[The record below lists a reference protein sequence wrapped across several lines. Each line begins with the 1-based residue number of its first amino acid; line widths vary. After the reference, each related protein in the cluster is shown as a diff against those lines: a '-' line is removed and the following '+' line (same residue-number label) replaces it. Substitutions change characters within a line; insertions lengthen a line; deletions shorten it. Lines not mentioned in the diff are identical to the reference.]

1 MSAEELE
8 PGGSPA
14 AGGCVLVTLGG
25 GALAAV
31 FAASEE
37 AGVLT
42 VWALA
47 AAALWWSARRWKGTD
62 QPLPSPTAPPSRGD
76 VYAGETGEVAR
87 VVHSPEGVMCIVH
100 PVREEVSGE

>member
-1 MSAEELE
+1 MSAEEAE
-8 PGGSPA
+8 PGGSLA
-14 AGGCVLVTLGG
+14 AGGCVLVVLGG

-37 AGVLT
+37 AGVLV
-42 VWALA
+42 VWVLA
-47 AAALWWSARRWKGTD
+47 AAAVWWSARRRRGTG
-62 QPLPSPTAPPSRGD
+62 QPLPSPTAPPTRGD

-100 PVREEVSGE
+100 PVREEVSSE

>member
-1 MSAEELE
+1 MSAEEQE
-8 PGGSPA
+8 PGGSSA
-14 AGGCVLVTLGG
+14 AGGCVLVVLGG
-25 GALAAV
+25 AALAAV

-37 AGVLT
+37 AGVLV

-47 AAALWWSARRWKGTD
+47 VTAVWWSARHRKGTD

-76 VYAGETGEVAR
+76 VFAGETGEVAR